1 MLIEATNPFKCDRAI
16 AMTKE
21 RTCCNAAMSEKRCA
35 TIREM
40 KEGPFEVGNQ
50 VLISSHRKNPMFNQ
64 RRESSRGGT
73 SRMTRECQVRF
84 CERLGGEIP
93 RTLACQLPPAADIAL
108 GYMREVP
115 ILLQKSENAG

>member
-50 VLISSHRKNPMFNQ
+50 VLISSHRKLL
-64 RRESSRGGT
+64 SSKA
-73 SRMTRECQVRF
+73 MVVNVAE
-84 CERLGGEIP
+84 
-93 RTLACQLPPAADIAL
+93 
-108 GYMREVP
+108 
-115 ILLQKSENAG
+115 KSESRFRQARLREASASEPQKCRNAISCHAR

>member
-40 KEGPFEVGNQ
+40 KEGPFEFGNQ
-50 VLISSHRKNPMFNQ
+50 VLISSHRKNPMFNG
-64 RRESSRGGT
+64 RRQSSRGGT
-73 SRMTRECQVRF
+73 SRMTRECQVRQMRSSDGVGLLAPAQSVYF
-84 CERLGGEIP
+84 RLWGTNAKCQHAP
-93 RTLACQLPPAADIAL
+93 RTSDD
-108 GYMREVP
+108 
-115 ILLQKSENAG
+115 

>member
-21 RTCCNAAMSEKRCA
+21 RACCNAAMSEKRCA

-50 VLISSHRKNPMFNQ
+50 VLISSHRKNPMFNG
-64 RRESSRGGT
+64 RRQSSRGGT
-73 SRMTRECQVRF
+73 SRMTRECQVRI
-84 CERLGGEIP
+84 CERLGVQFPGP
-93 RTLACQLPPAADIAL
+93 TRHLRAATHVAL
-108 GYMREVP
+108 R
-115 ILLQKSENAG
+115 LNHRAAQSH